1 MAQEAVYKRAIDEE
15 NELDEE
21 QQSLL
26 PTAPHDPFHAFLNSK
41 EEGGMPFSPGGLIL
55 NIKPTNICN
64 EYVSVTSSPP
74 TPFVGRHSQSPFP
87 TSQSTPPQALPVL
100 SAQERERIVRPFSP
114 VYTKTSFSFRGQN
127 PLIIPTA
134 SATQP
139 EHHSSTT
146 KRLLWECSNLHS
158 VTLSRLLFSKLLCP
172 TYRCT
177 RED

>member
-1 MAQEAVYKRAIDEE
+1 MKRMKLTKSNNPCCLLHHTIHLMPFLTARKKAECPSHQEASSWTYT
-15 NELDEE
+15 
-21 QQSLL
+21 QQTSVANDLL
-26 PTAPHDPFHAFLNSK
+26 
-41 EEGGMPFSPGGLIL
+41 
-55 NIKPTNICN
+55 
-64 EYVSVTSSPP
+64 VTSSPP
-74 TPFVGRHSQSPFP
+74 TAFVGWHSQSAFP

-100 SAQERERIVRPFSP
+100 SAQEPQRTVRLFSP